1 MSAEDRFAGT
11 GVAGY
16 RHAERSYLS
25 QDSSCSTRFELDVV
39 SLGGMMIVN
48 RFLFFLVTTTL
59 PWNLST
65 WTSEAVSFFRSCSNC
80 QEQVSCPAATRVQ
93 GIPNEHMFGEV

>member
-1 MSAEDRFAGT
+1 MSAEDRFAGI

-25 QDSSCSTRFELDVV
+25 QDSSCSTSFELDVV

-48 RFLFFLVTTTL
+48 RFLFFFGYHHSAL
-59 PWNLST
+59 
-65 WTSEAVSFFRSCSNC
+65 ESFHVDF
-80 QEQVSCPAATRVQ
+80 
-93 GIPNEHMFGEV
+93 